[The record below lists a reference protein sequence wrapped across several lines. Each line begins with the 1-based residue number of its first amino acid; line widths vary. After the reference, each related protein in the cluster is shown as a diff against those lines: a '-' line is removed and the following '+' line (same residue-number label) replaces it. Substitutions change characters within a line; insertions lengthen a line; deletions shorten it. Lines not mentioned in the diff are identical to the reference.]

1 MMNRKTD
8 DPAGVYFQTGRV
20 HNLNGKWYFMTRE
33 GRNIGPFESREEA
46 EKEIALFLSRYKSDS
61 SK

>member
-1 MMNRKTD
+1 MNRKTD
-8 DPAGVYFQTGRV
+8 DPAEVHFQADRV

-33 GRNIGPFESREEA
+33 GRNIGPFESKEEA
-46 EKEIALFLSRYKSDS
+46 EKEVALFLSRYKSDS